1 VSWLFV
7 PIATIY
13 ALSLRQPVYTDRYI
27 IWIAPA
33 AMILLALGAQT
44 LYQNTGRLALPLIA
58 ILLLYTVGLWAQ
70 MGWRQKTE
78 TIKYDL
84 RSAITYVA
92 ERRSPDTLLILQI
105 PHLEFS
111 YRYYTS
117 DFLPGLFARS
127 DEQLGWWASGLWTN
141 GGLADAQAQAVA
153 DQEMGTMTTG
163 IGEFW
168 VLSSEVEMWDS
179 RHLMDNW
186 LNEHAQLVESAEFH
200 GVHARHYQL
209 LPEGQ
214 P

>member
-1 VSWLFV
+1 
-7 PIATIY
+7 
-13 ALSLRQPVYTDRYI
+13 
-27 IWIAPA
+27 
-33 AMILLALGAQT
+33 
-44 LYQNTGRLALPLIA
+44 
-58 ILLLYTVGLWAQ
+58 
-70 MGWRQKTE
+70 
-78 TIKYDL
+78 
-84 RSAITYVA
+84 
-92 ERRSPDTLLILQI
+92 
-105 PHLEFS
+105 
-111 YRYYTS
+111 
-117 DFLPGLFARS
+117 
-127 DEQLGWWASGLWTN
+127 LWTN